1 MAIHFYYGSGSPY
14 AWRVWLAL
22 EHKKLPYELKV
33 LSFSSGEMRKPEF
46 RGLNPRGKVPVI
58 VDEGFVLYESSAI
71 MEYLDDAYPDNPG
84 LFPAEVRQRA
94 LCRRYI
100 REVDSYLA
108 PPLEI
113 LVEEILNKP
122 RLAWSGQGI
131 ERARVSLIRE
141 VGAFEAILHGGF
153 LFDEVSAAD
162 FTLYPS
168 LALALRLEA
177 RKPDLGIHT
186 AIAPHLACWM
196 KKVEAL
202 AYFSRTYPP
211 HWR

>member
-33 LSFSSGEMRKPEF
+33 MSFTSGDLRKPDF
-46 RGLNPRGKVPVI
+46 KAINPRGKVPVI

-71 MEYLDDAYPDNPG
+71 LEYLDDAYPQTAR
-84 LFPAEVRQRA
+84 LFPGDAQQRA

-100 REVDSYLA
+100 REMDAYLA
-108 PPLEI
+108 PPLDI
-113 LVEEILNKP
+113 LVEEILSKP
-122 RLAWSGQGI
+122 RLAWSGQAI

-141 VGAFEAILHGGF
+141 ISVFDGILRGDF
-153 LFDEVSAAD
+153 LLDEVGAAD
-162 FTLYPS
+162 FSLYPS

-177 RKPDLGIHT
+177 RKPDVGIHT
-186 AIAPHLACWM
+186 AIAPHLAGWM
-196 KKVEAL
+196 KRVEAL
-202 AYFSRTYPP
+202 PYFGRTYPP